1 MIPKTNIFTTMKAM
15 ATPEKELLLNDL
27 QPGER
32 TIMELPFGGYLFL
45 EHDVPF
51 LIIYRNIPNDK
62 ATIRLARTGASYLVI
77 GKDNFDYFRE
87 FIKELTEKMSA
98 LFGSFILM
106 EIYSGPKESTQFI
119 IRGPSHKLP
128 VSLEV
133 LRAEL
138 DKMESRRYGG
148 QLITAKIEQTKQ
160 RQPETQQ
167 AFCSIEEIKEC
178 GGTFIG
184 LEIPPVYRNPEGEVY
199 PLYFRR
205 FQNGFSKAVHK
216 AVFEFIRVQT
226 SSDIESFAALGR
238 RKIHEE
244 VFKIDRGLTEIES
257 SFQFLLLV
265 APVNI
270 QAMRECF
277 FKSNFEK
284 LLAYHYRLLPIDP
297 DILKRK
303 LYDLRIDEIDDP
315 AISFLFDEKREE
327 IDQQLTMLKERGS
340 KNFFYRSVR
349 LYQGLDK
356 NIVKEA
362 EMILSSISENT
373 LQEKVKTL
381 DAKAFANLAM
391 EEFDFFRTQAPDY
404 QCRVHIREDV
414 NVMMVSR
421 GELYLPEDYTL
432 TDSEASALI
441 QHEVGTHALTFYNG
455 SQQPLTQLSQGLAD
469 YDPLQEG
476 IAVLSEYLIGGLTG
490 NRLRTL
496 AGRVI
501 AGEALL
507 NGAEFKE
514 VFHLLYVKHGFSK
527 EPAFNITS
535 RIFQGGGF
543 LKDIIYLKGLVELR
557 DYLRD
562 GGNLEFLLAGKFAL
576 KHVPMIKDLTARG
589 LLQPPKIKPRYLQQ
603 LDFKERM
610 AKMRKGISLCE
621 MV

>member
-1 MIPKTNIFTTMKAM
+1 MM
-15 ATPEKELLLNDL
+15 ADANAEAKNLLDELR
-27 QPGER
+27 PGER
-32 TIMELPFGGYLFL
+32 TVMELPHGGYLFL

-51 LIIYRNIPNDK
+51 LTIYRNIPNDK
-62 ATIRLARTGASYLVI
+62 ATIRLARTGASYLVV
-77 GKDNFDYFRE
+77 GKENFNYFKE

-98 LFGSFILM
+98 RFGSFILM
-106 EIYSGPKESTQFI
+106 EIYSGHADSTEFI

-138 DKMESRRYGG
+138 NKMESRKFGG
-148 QLITAKIEQTKQ
+148 KLITAKIEQTKQ
-160 RQPETQQ
+160 RQPETQL
-167 AFCSIEEIKEC
+167 ALCSVEEIKEC
-178 GGTFIG
+178 GGTLIG
-184 LEIPPVYRNPEGEVY
+184 LEIPPVYRNSEGEVY

-205 FQNGFSKAVHK
+205 FQKEFAKAVHK

-226 SSDIESFAALGR
+226 SADIESFAALGR

-244 VFKIDRGLTEIES
+244 VFKIDRGLTSIES

-270 QAMRECF
+270 QAVRECF
-277 FKSNFEK
+277 FKTNFEE
-284 LLAYHYRLLPIDP
+284 LIAYHYRLLPIDP

-303 LYDLRIDEIDDP
+303 LYNLRIDEIDDP

-340 KNFFYRSVR
+340 KNFFFRSVR

-356 NIVKEA
+356 KIVAEA
-362 EMILSSISENT
+362 ELILNTISENT

-381 DAKAFANLAM
+381 NANAFAKMATV
-391 EEFDFFRTQAPDY
+391 EFDFFRSQAPDFES
-404 QCRVHIREDV
+404 RVHIRDDV
-414 NVMMVSR
+414 NVMMVSK
-421 GELYLPEDYTL
+421 GELYLPAEYTL
-432 TDSEASALI
+432 TNSEAAALI

-455 SQQPLTQLSQGLAD
+455 RQQPLSQLSEGLAD

-501 AGEALL
+501 AGEALI
-507 NGAEFKE
+507 NGADFKE
-514 VFHLLYVKHGFSK
+514 VFNLLYSKYNFSK

-535 RIFQGGGF
+535 RIFQGSGF

-562 GGNLEFLLAGKFAL
+562 GGDLEFLLSGKFAL

-603 LDFKERM
+603 SDFKERM
-610 AKMRKGISLCE
+610 AKIRQGISLSE